1 MTFLIIAATVIVA
14 IIGLGL
20 VDGMLDKG
28 KRGASGDVGYEILE
42 KLVAV
47 ALIGLIWWLLR

>member
-1 MTFLIIAATVIVA
+1 MFLIIAATVIVA

-28 KRGASGDVGYEILE
+28 KRGASGDVAYEILE

>member
-28 KRGASGDVGYEILE
+28 KRGASGDGAYEILE